1 MNSPTIFRTVQSLT
15 PYCLPLCGHSQ
26 GPPQFLGTPTNSG
39 TGKATDF
46 FFILV
51 YNYSPLKIFVKRER
65 AHIQDCPIYPQ
76 PPVRKKTAPDFYVL
90 RGPDWA
96 AQMGSDPPPPPFPRP
111 STSPLD
117 EVNYRQGNRTLRV
130 SGPGP
135 ECLVRELSVLGPK
148 QRRI

>member
-76 PPVRKKTAPDFYVL
+76 PPVRKKNRTRFL
-90 RGPDWA
+90 RFAWTRL
-96 AQMGSDPPPPPFPRP
+96 GSSDGVRSPPPFSPGHLRHRWMK
-111 STSPLD
+111 STID
-117 EVNYRQGNRTLRV
+117 KGTAHFGFRARV
-130 SGPGP
+130 
-135 ECLVRELSVLGPK
+135 RSVSCGS
-148 QRRI
+148 